1 MSVSPSYDQ
10 AIGTWCREDKYVV
23 FRAEADTD
31 ILTFEA
37 TPQNSNIELSYLDRD

>member
-1 MSVSPSYDQ
+1 MSPSYDQ